1 MLFPPILNALRR
13 EFSDETMRRERK
25 VLLPGCGLARL
36 AYEISLQ
43 GELESGFRFWSRAY
57 ITSRQVSTRKQ
68 TTVRLSFVRH
78 PAGKESDSAHPQPAP
93 TDSHFMNL
101 GISLIFQ
108 HTRVANQYE
117 AAPYLHSFSHHR
129 SSEKMLRTVSFPDVV
144 PDRDATLTFT
154 PGDFL
159 ELYRAQAT
167 HDAVVTLF
175 FIDTV
180 LSNFSLFPASA
191 WD

>member
-1 MLFPPILNALRR
+1 
-13 EFSDETMRRERK
+13 
-25 VLLPGCGLARL
+25 
-36 AYEISLQ
+36 
-43 GELESGFRFWSRAY
+43 
-57 ITSRQVSTRKQ
+57 
-68 TTVRLSFVRH
+68 
-78 PAGKESDSAHPQPAP
+78 
-93 TDSHFMNL
+93 MNL